1 MKFICSNMIMHSS
14 SFSKEFIITDGI
26 STFALLSCRRCSLE
40 KKLADADVSEEE
52 VHNILKQ
59 FEKKETEYMRLQR
72 HKMSVEDFD
81 LLTMIG
87 KGAFGEVNLHA
98 NKATILYPI
107 PSVFFYKIVF
117 AWHNGFLLGQSLQR
131 EDHRKCLCDEE
142 A

>member
-1 MKFICSNMIMHSS
+1 M
-14 SFSKEFIITDGI
+14 
-26 STFALLSCRRCSLE
+26 
-40 KKLADADVSEEE
+40 SEEE

-87 KGAFGEVNLHA
+87 KGAFGEVKLHYMRIIDHSVS
-98 NKATILYPI
+98 NSLY
-107 PSVFFYKIVF
+107 FYKIVF

>member
-1 MKFICSNMIMHSS
+1 M
-14 SFSKEFIITDGI
+14 
-26 STFALLSCRRCSLE
+26 
-40 KKLADADVSEEE
+40 SEEE

-98 NKATILYPI
+98 NNRPI
-107 PSVFFYKIVF
+107 CIQFSL
-117 AWHNGFLLGQSLQR
+117 FL
-131 EDHRKCLCDEE
+131 
-142 A
+142 

>member
-1 MKFICSNMIMHSS
+1 MIMHSS

-117 AWHNGFLLGQSLQR
+117 A
-131 EDHRKCLCDEE
+131 
-142 A
+142 